1 MCRRNIL
8 QDINNTCTFHK
19 IRNPRCP
26 IFRLG
31 DIFQETGDNF
41 SEVAIQVC
49 AVRCGVGAGR
59 WKMSNGHESGPRG
72 LKSMA
77 PFTEH
82 LVNPC
87 TMPRLFSTL
96 PHLIPQRAS
105 REIPRCVRSCGNC
118 WNRLPR
124 TWWLKKHTF
133 LLSFWRSEGQNQGP
147 WAETK
152 LPTRPRSH
160 HRL

>member
-1 MCRRNIL
+1 MFVCLFVCSFFIMCRRNIL

-59 WKMSNGHESGPRG
+59 WKTSNGHESGPRG

-105 REIPRCVRSCGNC
+105 REIPGV
-118 WNRLPR
+118 L
-124 TWWLKKHTF
+124 
-133 LLSFWRSEGQNQGP
+133 GP
-147 WAETK
+147 AVTAGTDYHG
-152 LPTRPRSH
+152 LGG
-160 HRL
+160 